1 MADPTYDEV
10 LAKARIAAD
19 KGNKVEAKR
28 LLDAAYRIRQA
39 GKAKTALPSITE
51 AQINEAGA
59 NINARQQPFIDALTM
74 LQRGLSGGLSPKI
87 QGVVSAA
94 TGGSFQEGEQQ
105 MREQE
110 QQATEGTTVGGVPLG
125 MLPEAV
131 GGAITGSA
139 WMKPLIAAAPA
150 AQGWLGT
157 LLAGGA
163 EGNIYAQGQGQ
174 DPLLG
179 TLTGIGG
186 AGAGRTVVTGLSK
199 GMDMLPTLNVQ
210 ENAAKQLRTQAE
222 RTGVAPE
229 DFIPTIQSEI
239 ARLGPSGAL
248 IDTKQL
254 RSAGIGALSPQSS
267 TQAMADAYTTS
278 TSPSRNVSDLAL
290 DEFGK
295 LFPAPRTVNARGEA
309 KQLTLDQAKNIYN
322 TGLDNTPIRFKP
334 DPFTKLV
341 DNTFGPKPIG
351 TRKAARDDLLSFI
364 NQKSPLGPDG
374 KTRLPMSARDL
385 LEIKD
390 AIDYKIKDKTTTA
403 VDSKTRR
410 DLIEISSNINKSLK
424 TNVPEIKDAAEIYSG
439 QYAQDV
445 GFELGLDL
453 AKRGLKNQ
461 TLSDAREMFGKL
473 TPTQKAAAAE
483 GYRQGMYERVDKAGA
498 EKQFARVG
506 PTKSN
511 ADLEIIDEIFGPDVG
526 QKFFDASRRIEE
538 IQVSNKELMDKWNSV
553 SENIAGPKSEPSM
566 WAVRQLADLSTLASQ
581 TINNKMLGGAFQGA
595 FGREARALGSQAKA
609 LQGDQ
614 IINWMTR
621 TGTTPQTSEDAIQEI
636 QRYLLR
642 GQAAPLP
649 QNLAAQAG
657 RVGAA
662 FERSG
667 R

>member
-1 MADPTYDEV
+1 MADPTYEDI
-10 LAKARIAAD
+10 LAKAKTAAAQGD
-19 KGNKVEAKR
+19 KASAKR
-28 LLDAAYRIRQA
+28 LLDAAVRLRQS
-39 GKAKTALPSITE
+39 GKAATALPTITE

-59 NINARQQPFIDALTM
+59 NINARQQPFLDALTM
-74 LQRGLSGGLSPKI
+74 LQRGLSAGLSPKI

-94 TGGSFQEGEQQ
+94 TGGSFQKGEQQ

-110 QQATEGTTVGGVPLG
+110 QRATEGTTVGGVPLG

-139 WMKPLIAAAPA
+139 WMKPLIAAVPA

-179 TLTGIGG
+179 TATGIGG
-186 AGAGRTVVTGLSK
+186 AGLSRSIVTGLSRLT
-199 GMDMLPTLNVQ
+199 DMLPTFNVQ
-210 ENAAKQLRTQAE
+210 ENAAKELQKQAA
-222 RTGVAPE
+222 RTGVDPQ
-229 DFIPTIQSEI
+229 DFIPTLQNEI
-239 ARLGPSGAL
+239 TRLGPSGAL
-248 IDTKQL
+248 VDTAQL
-254 RSAGIGALSPQSS
+254 RPAVKGALSPQSS
-267 TQAMADAYTTS
+267 TQAMADAYMTS
-278 TSPSRNVSDLAL
+278 TSPTRNVSDLAL

-295 LFPAPRTVNARGEA
+295 LFPAPRTINARGEA
-309 KQLTLDQAKNIYN
+309 KQLTLDQAKDIYN

-334 DPFTKLV
+334 DPFTNLV
-341 DNTFGPKPIG
+341 NRTFGPKPIG
-351 TRKAARDDLLSFI
+351 TRKTARDDILSFI
-364 NQKSPLGPDG
+364 DQKAPLAADG
-374 KTRLPMSARDL
+374 KTRPPMTARDL

-410 DLIEISSNINKSLK
+410 DLIEISANINKSLK

-453 AKRGLKNQ
+453 GKRGLKNQ
-461 TLSDAREMFGKL
+461 TLSDVREMFDKL
-473 TPTQKAAAAE
+473 TPAQKAAAAE
-483 GYRQGMYERVDKAGA
+483 GYRQGMYERVDKVGA
-498 EKQFARVG
+498 EKQFAKVG

-511 ADLEIIDEIFGPDVG
+511 ADLEIIDEIFGPATG

-538 IQVSNKELMDKWNSV
+538 IEVSNKELMDKWKSV
-553 SENIAGPKSEPSM
+553 SENMAGPKSEASL
-566 WAVRQLADLSTLASQ
+566 WAIRQLADLSTLASQ

-614 IINWMTR
+614 IMNWMTR
-621 TGTTPQTSEDAIQEI
+621 TGTTPQTSDEALQEI